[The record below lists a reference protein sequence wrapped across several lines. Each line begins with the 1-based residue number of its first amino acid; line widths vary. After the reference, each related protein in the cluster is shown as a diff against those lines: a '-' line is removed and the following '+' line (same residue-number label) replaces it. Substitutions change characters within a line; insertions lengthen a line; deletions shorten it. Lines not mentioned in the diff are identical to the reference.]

1 MESLLRRLLQRPSR
15 REQLDQRNRHW
26 RANLKSVGAPVRV
39 REPVSIYPLEKISLG
54 SNVVIHE
61 NAYFQGYG
69 GISIGD
75 NVAIS
80 LGCTIIT
87 SGHVYDGPGW
97 DALPWSEANVEAPV
111 TIEDNVWIGFN
122 VTLLPGVTVHE
133 GAVVGAGSVVTNDI
147 PRCAVAGGSPAR
159 VIKYRDVETY
169 EALKAARAFRVI
181 PTDIDQEHL
190 VTR

>member
-1 MESLLRRLLQRPSR
+1 MESLVRRLLQRPSR
-15 REQLDQRNRHW
+15 REWLEQRNRQW
-26 RANLKSVGAPVRV
+26 RQNLKSVGAPVRV
-39 REPVSIYPLEKISLG
+39 REPVSIYPLENISLG

-87 SGHVYDGPGW
+87 SGHIYDGPAW
-97 DALPWSEANVEAPV
+97 NALPWSETNVEAPV

-122 VTLLPGVTVHE
+122 VIILPGVTIHE
-133 GAVVGAGSVVTNDI
+133 GAVVGAGSVVTVDI
-147 PRCAVAGGSPAR
+147 PKCAVVAGNPAR
-159 VIKYRDVETY
+159 VLKYRDVETY
-169 EALKAARAFRVI
+169 ETLKAARAFRII
-181 PTDIDQEHL
+181 PTGVDEDHL